1 VILDDTSDAMAID
14 VLPWLLKGK
23 EREEYDLLNDVDNID
38 MFSMREVIYVIWYA
52 LHWTVTLI

>member
-1 VILDDTSDAMAID
+1 MAID

-23 EREEYDLLNDVDNID
+23 EREEYDLLNDVENID

-52 LHWTVTLI
+52 LHWTVALI